1 MLDSDPTT
9 AWVTQ
14 FDDRP
19 VLEVRLDA
27 PTERADRPHRRA
39 HATGTATPDSGCRP
53 GSPVRTDTGEVRV
66 DVPASGRV
74 EVPLPGGATG
84 AVTVEVLETD
94 EGDPGEVLTGLVAV
108 DLDGVSATEA
118 VVAPTDRAD
127 PADAVLLSG
136 GLPGSD
142 GCVQPEEAVV
152 CYGEGGRDG
161 EGGAVLARRFTAA
174 GGGRLRGERDARR
187 LAVGGRPA
195 RPRDPGRRGRRRAA
209 AAPRPSPA
217 RPEAVVDGDER
228 TAWSPAAG
236 RHLADAHPDARRAR
250 RRRRP

>member
-1 MLDSDPTT
+1 M
-9 AWVTQ
+9 
-14 FDDRP
+14 
-19 VLEVRLDA
+19 
-27 PTERADRPHRRA
+27 
-39 HATGTATPDSGCRP
+39 
-53 GSPVRTDTGEVRV
+53 
-66 DVPASGRV
+66 
-74 EVPLPGGATG
+74 
-84 AVTVEVLETD
+84 
-94 EGDPGEVLTGLVAV
+94 AV

-118 VVAPTDRAD
+118 VVAPDDRAE

-174 GGGRLRGERDARR
+174 GGGRARGERDAGR

-195 RPRDPGRRGRRRAA
+195 RAWRRRASRSGRAA
-209 AAPRPSPA
+209 AAPRPSAA

-236 RHLADAHPDARRAR
+236 RHLAHAHPDARRAG